1 MPDES
6 LEATAW
12 MVAWHYRGEQCFID
26 CDDQMDALRLAW
38 LLEEARDREQVRV
51 IQEPLPPLDAATMA
65 KVKER
70 VARRVKAA
78 ALVES
83 MA

>member
-1 MPDES
+1 MPTES

-12 MVAWHYRGEQCFID
+12 MVAWRFRGEACFID
-26 CDDQMDALRLAW
+26 CDDQMDALRMAW
-38 LLEEARDREQVRV
+38 LLEESRDREQVRV
-51 IQEPLPPLDAATMA
+51 IQEPLPPLDAATLA

-78 ALVES
+78 ALMETLP
-83 MA
+83 